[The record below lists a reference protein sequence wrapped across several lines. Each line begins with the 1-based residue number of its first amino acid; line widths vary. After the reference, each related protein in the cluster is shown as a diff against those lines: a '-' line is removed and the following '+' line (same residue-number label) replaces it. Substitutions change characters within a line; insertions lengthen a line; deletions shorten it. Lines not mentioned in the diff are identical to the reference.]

1 MPLAIE
7 RDRRHYVLE
16 RIAERHF
23 RQTAEKAGMPEALVD
38 EAIREIHE
46 RAEPALQAVAN
57 TLPAGFPE
65 SIHAAVNRGVRARL
79 RI

>member
-1 MPLAIE
+1 
-7 RDRRHYVLE
+7 
-16 RIAERHF
+16 
-23 RQTAEKAGMPEALVD
+23 VD

-65 SIHAAVNRGVRARL
+65 SIHAAVSRSVRERL
-79 RI
+79 GI